1 MNEYPHILTETEE
14 GLTFEPCAMCERD
27 ATIEHEG
34 KGYCRDHYLDVMFGI
49 AVLAD
54 KEWYEAQEEGLAERL
69 VGQVDLPVEAT
80 S

>member
-27 ATIEHEG
+27 AVIGHED

-49 AVLAD
+49 AVVD
-54 KEWYEAQEEGLAERL
+54 EGQELGECLIDQAT
-69 VGQVDLPVEAT
+69 LPVEVA